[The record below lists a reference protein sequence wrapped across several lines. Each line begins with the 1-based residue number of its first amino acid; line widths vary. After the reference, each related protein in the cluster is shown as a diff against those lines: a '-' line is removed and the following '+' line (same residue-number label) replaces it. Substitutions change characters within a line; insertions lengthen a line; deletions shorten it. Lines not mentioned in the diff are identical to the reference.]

1 MVEEEAAVVEEGE
14 GLEVSQ
20 EMALCRLN
28 TMMVGMIA
36 IGAMVGVEVE
46 AEVVAS
52 VAVEGEGTMALR
64 IPSKMLASTIKKHPC
79 RAEAVDVG
87 GELVVGDVV
96 SELLGRSMEVVLKGQ
111 TWKNTEIMCYECLL
125 HVLLFFLSSVVTR
138 VNRRL
143 LICNQSRLI
152 IDFTTARMW

>member
-1 MVEEEAAVVEEGE
+1 M
-14 GLEVSQ
+14 
-20 EMALCRLN
+20 
-28 TMMVGMIA
+28 
-36 IGAMVGVEVE
+36 
-46 AEVVAS
+46 
-52 VAVEGEGTMALR
+52 
-64 IPSKMLASTIKKHPC
+64 
-79 RAEAVDVG
+79 
-87 GELVVGDVV
+87 VGDVV

-152 IDFTTARMW
+152 IDFTTARML